1 MVGFTAKVPPLVL
14 VPREVP
20 PVEAVNQLI
29 LLPAEMALRFEAE
42 PLQTEE
48 GVAVTEVGT
57 GGSAEMLID
66 PETVLV
72 TVPPLEFVT
81 TQ

>member
-1 MVGFTAKVPPLVL
+1 MPPLVL
-14 VPREVP
+14 EPREVP
-20 PVEAVNQLI
+20 PVEAVYQLI
-29 LLPAEMALRFEAE
+29 LLPAEMALKFEAE
-42 PLQTEE
+42 PLHTEE

-57 GGSAEMLID
+57 GGRVEIVID

-72 TVPPLEFVT
+72 TVPPFELVT